1 MKRFSTF
8 LTVLVALLALPL
20 TVSAYDVEAANI
32 AAFNAAADG
41 QTVKLT
47 LTNARV
53 NGCDGLFA
61 TYYVEDASGA
71 TTITG
76 VSLTTGTALNG
87 YMVGKKSSRDVDYKN
102 DPSQAIEYG
111 LTADPSQSSFTATA
125 TELVGTPMS
134 MTEACTQANYG
145 KLITLSNVAI
155 AAIGDGQNKKLT
167 DASLHTMRARDLF
180 EVLPEGY
187 TWPTKASKITGVL
200 MFYYTDW
207 FLMPVSAEAI
217 VEAGAQ
223 PTTVTFDF
231 LNNNMGLPIGKAG
244 TPAEQSAGDLGGKTV
259 TLDGVTLKFVNAMT
273 MPTRYYLNG
282 ARGNQFQAIADG
294 QMRVTAPTGYA
305 VTSIVSNGNKSVNS
319 STGAITYQNNWEI
332 VKGGGTISD
341 ANQETQTWTGN
352 AESVLLNS
360 KGATYVE
367 NFVVT
372 LAAVNAETALLANET
387 PDTYTEVD
395 GLAAY
400 NDVAN
405 KKLVKL
411 TLTNAVVTSGMV
423 NTWGFYLQDANAGAH
438 FYCTGLNYEVGDML
452 NGVIYVKKSVQNM
465 GARICMTEKT
475 DGEGLTVTKNAT
487 VTPVEGTVEE
497 INIAANKC
505 RVVKLSHVAVKGTKE
520 TEATLTDAAGKTI
533 NINNGKNN
541 YFPYV
546 IQESLAAVDIADATV
561 TGILYGSSATLN
573 QIMPLAIVD
582 NGGSGIAEVNAV
594 GAENVAIYNLQGVRL
609 NQLQKGINIVNGK
622 KMVVK

>member
-1 MKRFSTF
+1 MKRISTLF
-8 LTVLVALLALPL
+8 LVLFALLSLPL
-20 TVSAYDVEAANI
+20 AASAYDVEAANI

-53 NGCDGLFA
+53 NGSLWGTF
-61 TYYVEDASGA
+61 YVEDASGA
-71 TTITG
+71 TAIKG
-76 VSLTTGTALNG
+76 VSLTLGTALNG
-87 YMVGKKSSRDVDYKN
+87 YVVGTKSTVEVDYVN
-102 DPSQAIEYG
+102 DPSQAVEYL
-111 LTADPSQSSFTATA
+111 LTADASQSSFTATT
-125 TELVGTPMS
+125 TELVGTPM
-134 MTEACTQANYG
+134 TIADACTQANYG
-145 KLITLSNVAI
+145 KLVSFSDVTI
-155 AAIGDGQNKKLT
+155 AQIGDGNNKQVK
-167 DASLHTMRARDLF
+167 DAAGNSLRTRDLF

-187 TWPTKASKITGVL
+187 TWPMKASKITGVL
-200 MFYYTDW
+200 LFYMNGWYVI
-207 FLMPVSAEAI
+207 PISEQAI
-217 VEAGAQ
+217 ETAGAQ
-223 PTTVTFDF
+223 PLTVTFDF
-231 LNNNMGLPIGKAG
+231 LNNNMSLPIGQAG
-244 TPAEQSAGDLGGKTV
+244 TPAEQSAGDLGGKKV
-259 TLDGVTLKFVNAMT
+259 TLDGVTLKFVNSMT

-282 ARGNQFQAIADG
+282 SRGNQFQAIADG
-294 QMRVTAPTGYA
+294 QMRVTAPSGYA

-332 VKGGGTISD
+332 VKGGGTISA

-352 AESVLLNS
+352 AESVLLNA
-360 KGATYVE
+360 KGASYVE

-372 LAAVNAETALLANET
+372 LAAVNGETALLVNET

-405 KKLVKL
+405 KTLVKL

-438 FYCTGLNYEVGDML
+438 FYCTGLNYEIGDVL
-452 NGVIYVKKSVQNM
+452 NGVIYVKKNVQNM

-475 DGEGLTVTKNAT
+475 DGEGISVTKNGSITAI
-487 VTPVEGTVEE
+487 EGTVDE

-533 NINNGKNN
+533 NINNGKTN

-546 IQESLAAVDIADATV
+546 IQESLANMDIADATV
-561 TGILYGSSATLN
+561 TGILYGSSATVN
-573 QIMPLAIVD
+573 QIMPLAIET
-582 NGGSGIAEVNAV
+582 GGSGIAEVNAV
-594 GAENVAIYNLQGVRL
+594 NADNVQIYNLQGVRL
-609 NQLQKGINIVNGK
+609 NQLQKGINIVNGRK
-622 KMVVK
+622 IVIK